1 MEKSDSAISTTS
13 GPRTNGGGF
22 SERPNATWS
31 FLARPVL
38 LFVFLCAQ
46 SSACQVWAEG
56 SQRPA
61 SPGGIYDKPY
71 ITKSGRGTAIGGYID
86 HELIWNDKKKTFDQ
100 HRFIPFI
107 HASVSDRIHV
117 TAEIEFE
124 HGGLVKGTGE
134 SDGEVKLEFAT
145 IDISFAEYLNYRAG
159 VILSPLGRFN
169 LIHDSPL
176 NDLTN
181 RPLVNR
187 QIIPTTLSEA
197 GMGFF
202 GTIYPTQAALVGY
215 EIYLVNG
222 FGGATEA
229 SIRSGRG
236 SQKQDNNEEK
246 SVVGRLN
253 YSPLIGV
260 DLGASL
266 HWGAYDDDG
275 DDNLTIAALDGS
287 VNRGPWEVRGEFAR
301 ASVDGAAA
309 EDRFGYYAQAAY
321 HFLPGLLPQFPN
333 SIFTAT
339 FRYDFIDLDVS
350 EETRYT
356 LGINLRPEEDTV
368 IKLDYELYDRD
379 DDSSGIIFSVASYF

>member
-1 MEKSDSAISTTS
+1 MKEFNHSISATQ
-13 GPRTNGGGF
+13 
-22 SERPNATWS
+22 
-31 FLARPVL
+31 ARPAGESFRWATSRVRFLLLSVL
-38 LFVFLCAQ
+38 LC
-46 SSACQVWAEG
+46 CQVWAEG
-56 SQRPA
+56 SPRPA
-61 SPGGIYDKPY
+61 SRGGVTDKPY
-71 ITKSGRGTAIGGYID
+71 IRQSGSGTAIGGYID
-86 HELIWNDKKKTFDQ
+86 HELIWNNKKKTFDQ

-145 IDISFAEYLNYRAG
+145 IDISFAEYLNYRGG

-181 RPLVNR
+181 RPLVDQ

-197 GMGFF
+197 GMGLF
-202 GTIYPTQAALVGY
+202 GAVYPTESALVGY

-222 FGGATEA
+222 FGEATAA

-236 SQKQDNNEEK
+236 SQKADNNEEK

-260 DLGASL
+260 DLGASF
-266 HWGAYDDDG
+266 HWGAYDSAG
-275 DDNLTIAALDGS
+275 TKNLTIAAIDGS
-287 VNRGPWEVRGEFAR
+287 MNRGPWEVRGEFAR
-301 ASVDGAAA
+301 ASVAGAAA
-309 EDRFGYYAQAAY
+309 DNRFGYYAQAAY
-321 HFLPGLLPQFPN
+321 HVLPGLLPQFPN

-356 LGINLRPEEDTV
+356 LGVNLRPEEDTV
-368 IKLDYELYDRD
+368 LKLDYEVYDQD
-379 DDSSGIIFSVASYF
+379 DDSNGIIFSVASYF